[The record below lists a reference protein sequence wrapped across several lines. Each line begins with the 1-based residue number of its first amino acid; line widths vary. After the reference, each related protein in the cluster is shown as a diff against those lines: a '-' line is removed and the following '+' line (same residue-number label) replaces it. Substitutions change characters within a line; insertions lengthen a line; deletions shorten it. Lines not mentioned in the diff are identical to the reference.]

1 MFHKILTALDNSTY
15 SDCGMEAAIAIGRT
29 FHATVTGCHVY
40 AARLHETR
48 FMDMESGL
56 PERYQSET
64 ILKRQRDVH
73 ESLISKGLGI
83 ISDSYLD
90 RFEKRCQEAKVLC
103 VRKNREG
110 KNFAEILKE
119 IDQGGYDLTVMG
131 GLGMGVVENSQIGSV
146 CERVARKT
154 SKDILIVKQPFFN
167 LVPVDLKQGSEL
179 NNILVAIDGSAHSYW
194 GLMVALGFKKA
205 WGQISNLSPQ
215 IEAVAAFDP
224 YFHQVAFKNIADALS
239 EEAAKVFKFK
249 EQEKL
254 HDEIIDKG
262 MAKLYQ
268 GYLDTA
274 AKIAQAR
281 GLEIKITLLAGKA
294 YNEILKHIQITKPS
308 LLVMGRFGLHH
319 VPESDMG
326 SNAENLLR
334 LAPCSIF
341 LGGRGFNPDEIVK
354 SQSDSAPIIE
364 WADGAL
370 KRLEKVPPFAKGMA
384 KKAIED
390 YAREKNHTT
399 ITEKVMDEATQKLL
413 PPSARKAM
421 GIEE

>member
-1 MFHKILTALDNSTY
+1 
-15 SDCGMEAAIAIGRT
+15 
-29 FHATVTGCHVY
+29 
-40 AARLHETR
+40 
-48 FMDMESGL
+48 
-56 PERYQSET
+56 
-64 ILKRQRDVH
+64 
-73 ESLISKGLGI
+73 
-83 ISDSYLD
+83 LD

-354 SQSDSAPIIE
+354 SQSNSAPIIE

>member
-1 MFHKILTALDNSTY
+1 MFQKILAALDNSPY
-15 SDCGMEAAIAIGRT
+15 SDYGMKVAIAI
-29 FHATVTGCHVY
+29 ANAYKAEVTGCHVY

-56 PERYQSET
+56 PERYQSEA
-64 ILKRQRDVH
+64 ILKRQRDIH
-73 ESLISKGLGI
+73 ENLISKGLGI

-90 RFEKRCQEAKVLC
+90 RFEKKCQEAQVTC
-103 VRKNREG
+103 IRKNREG
-110 KNFAEILKE
+110 KNFVEMLKE
-119 IDQGGYDLTVMG
+119 IEQGGYDLTVMG
-131 GLGMGVVENSQIGSV
+131 GLGMGVVENSIIGSV
-146 CERVARKT
+146 CERVVRKT
-154 SKDILIVKQPFFN
+154 RKDILIVK
-167 LVPVDLKQGSEL
+167 DDTTIKGS
-179 NNILVAIDGSAHSYW
+179 IIVAIDGSAYSYW
-194 GLMVALGFKKA
+194 GLMVALGLKKA
-205 WGQISNLSPQ
+205 FGCE

-224 YFHQVAFKNIADALS
+224 YFHQAAFKNIADALS

-268 GYLDTA
+268 DYLDTA

-281 GLEIKITLLAGKA
+281 ELEIKTTLLAGKT

-308 LLVMGRFGLHH
+308 LLIMGRFGLHH

-354 SQSDSAPIIE
+354 SQVDSAPVIE

-370 KRLEKVPPFAKGMA
+370 KRLENVPPFAKGMA

>member
-64 ILKRQRDVH
+64 ILKRQRDIH

-90 RFEKRCQEAKVLC
+90 RLEKRCQEAKILC

-110 KNFAEILKE
+110 KNFAELLKE
-119 IDQGGYDLTVMG
+119 IDQGGYDLTIMG

-146 CERVARKT
+146 CERVARKAK
-154 SKDILIVKQPFFN
+154 KDILIVKQPLFS
-167 LVPVDLKQGSEL
+167 SEL
-179 NNILVAIDGSAHSYW
+179 NNILVAIDGSACSYW

-205 WGQISNLSPQ
+205 FGCE

-281 GLEIKITLLAGKA
+281 GLEIKTTLLAGKA
-294 YNEILKHIQITKPS
+294 YNEILKHIQKTKPS
-308 LLVMGRFGLHH
+308 LLIIGRFGLHR

-326 SNAENLLR
+326 SNTENLLR

-341 LGGRGFNPDEIVK
+341 VGGRGFDPDEIIDTSGDRIK
-354 SQSDSAPIIE
+354 FCPQ
-364 WADGAL
+364 WTDGAL
-370 KRLEKVPPFAKGMA
+370 KRLEKVPSFAKGMA

-390 YAREKNHTT
+390 YAREKNHTS
-399 ITEKVMDEATQKLL
+399 ITEKVMDEATKKLL

>member
-1 MFHKILTALDNSTY
+1 MFQKILTALDNSLY
-15 SDCGMEAAIAIGRT
+15 SDYGMEAAIAIASAYK
-29 FHATVTGCHVY
+29 ATLTGCHVY

-56 PERYQSET
+56 PERYQSEA
-64 ILKRQRDVH
+64 ILKRQRDIH

-90 RFEKRCQEAKVLC
+90 RFEKRCVEVKVSC
-103 VRKNREG
+103 FRKNREG
-110 KNFAEILKE
+110 KNFVEILKE
-119 IDQGGYDLTVMG
+119 IEEGNYDLTVMG
-131 GLGMGVVENSQIGSV
+131 SLGMGVVENSIIGGV

-154 SKDILIVKQPFFN
+154 KQDTLIIKSQISNPKSEILK
-167 LVPVDLKQGSEL
+167 
-179 NNILVAIDGSAHSYW
+179 NILVAIDGSAYSYW
-194 GLMVALGFKKA
+194 GLMVALGFQKA
-205 WGQISNLSPQ
+205 FGCE

-224 YFHQVAFKNIADALS
+224 YFHQTAFKNIADAIS

-274 AKIAQAR
+274 AQIAQAR
-281 GLEIKITLLAGKA
+281 GLEIKTTLLAGKV
-294 YNEILKHIQITKPS
+294 YNEILKHIHMTRPA
-308 LLVMGRFGLHH
+308 LLVIGRFGLHH

-334 LAPCSIF
+334 LVPCSVF
-341 LGGRGFNPDEIVK
+341 MGGRGFNPDDIIK
-354 SQSDSAPIIE
+354 KQSDSTSVIE
-364 WADGAL
+364 WADDVL

-390 YAREKNHTT
+390 YARERNQTI
-399 ITEKVMDEATQKLL
+399 ITEKLMDEAVQKLL

-421 GIEE
+421 GIQE

>member
-1 MFHKILTALDNSTY
+1 MFQKILTALDNSSY
-15 SDCGMEAAIAIGRT
+15 SDYGMEAAISIGKA
-29 FHATVTGCHVY
+29 FNAEVTGCHIY

-56 PERYQSET
+56 PERYQSEA
-64 ILKRQRDVH
+64 ILKRQRDIH

-90 RFEKRCQEAKVLC
+90 RFEQRCEQAKVSC
-103 VRKNREG
+103 IRKNREG

-119 IDQGGYDLTVMG
+119 IEEGGYDLTVMG
-131 GLGMGVVENSQIGSV
+131 SLGMGVVENSIIGSV

-154 SKDILIVKQPFFN
+154 RKDMLIVKSPLSTLYAQSSVLSPQIF
-167 LVPVDLKQGSEL
+167 G
-179 NNILVAIDGSAHSYW
+179 NILVVIDGSPYSYW
-194 GLMVALGFKKA
+194 GLVVALSLKKVFDCE
-205 WGQISNLSPQ
+205 
-215 IEAVAAFDP
+215 IEAAAAFDP

-239 EEAAKVFKFK
+239 EEAAKVFRFK

-274 AKIAQAR
+274 AKIAKAR
-281 GLEIKITLLAGKA
+281 DIDIKTTLLAGKA
-294 YNEILKHIQITKPS
+294 YNEILKHIQITKPT
-308 LLVMGRFGLHH
+308 LLMIGKFGLHH

-334 LAPCSIF
+334 LAPCNVF
-341 LGGRGFNPDEIVK
+341 LGARGFNPEEIIK
-354 SQSDSAPIIE
+354 TDTNTLPHIE
-364 WADGAL
+364 WTEGAL

-390 YAREKNHTT
+390 YARENNQRE
-399 ITEKVMDEATQKLL
+399 ITEEVMDAATNKLL
-413 PPSARKAM
+413 PPSAKKAM
-421 GIEE
+421 GIPPP